1 MLAEGRVGR
10 QAVVCAGLPYL
21 HAIQAGGALEMV
33 LAPRPLDEPE
43 ADALMGQAHGLCL
56 LGGGDVDPARYG
68 QPRHPRTYG
77 VDSTQDT
84 FELALL
90 GAAVRL
96 KRPVLA
102 ICRGLQLV
110 NVAFGGTL
118 VQHLADGPLDRT
130 GHGDQAAAA
139 GPGGPDLLA
148 HAPAAFP
155 AAEPG
160 SVGPLLAVSVAAGSR
175 LHGLLG
181 APNEPVVGAHSH
193 HQAVATV
200 GAGLVVVGR
209 SADGVIEALEHGDHW
224 IVAVQWH
231 PEDTAA
237 TDPTMQGLFTRF
249 VNHAATPR

>member
-77 VDSTQDT
+77 VDPTQDA

-118 VQHLADGPLDRT
+118 VQHLADGP
-130 GHGDQAAAA
+130 
-139 GPGGPDLLA
+139 PGGPDLLT

-181 APNEPVVGAHSH
+181 APGEPVVGAHSH

-231 PEDTAA
+231 PEDTAG

-249 VNHAATPR
+249 VSHAATPR